1 MSDLLEKSYSIL
13 NDSLQACTSTESL
26 CSEVPRRKTM
36 LYAVHLYIQITMLL
50 EDRQKKNKVNTS
62 ELRNMLWDLLNK
74 RWWSFSFSQI
84 LLKWN
89 TFKNTQSFPAC
100 RESWDRCSLRDTPH
114 GSGVP
119 QTVICLGFLRDNLFF
134 FYSITSGNL
143 GEWSEH
149 YHILHTVPETDQCT
163 ICGQNER
170 QIMTDIY
177 LRLSGTHHYSIF
189 DNGSS
194 NRLKHL
200 R

>member
-36 LYAVHLYIQITMLL
+36 LYAVHLYIQITMLI

-100 RESWDRCSLRDTPH
+100 RESWDRCSLQDTPH

-134 FYSITSGNL
+134 FL
-143 GEWSEH
+143 QH
-149 YHILHTVPETDQCT
+149 
-163 ICGQNER
+163 
-170 QIMTDIY
+170 Y
-177 LRLSGTHHYSIF
+177 LRELGRVEWTLPHITHSSRNRSMYHMWAKWKTNNDGYLS
-189 DNGSS
+189 
-194 NRLKHL
+194 
-200 R
+200 